1 MKKFIYILFLILII
15 STSCSQES
23 SDSQVLLKYEEVISS
38 GFSQTANYFI
48 ENIDNFTE
56 TEKLDF
62 ANKII
67 LKLEDK
73 VNNFVSKIGSINT
86 LTYRISEKDNTVY
99 LSEDN
104 KEQVNQV
111 ISNDFLDF
119 GITYYISDGSHY
131 EQIGLSY
138 MLKPELIQSV
148 NKAFEV
154 TDLDQARIDE
164 LKMKIAMP
172 NVYYQKLDEQF
183 NSFEA
188 TDKYAEVIIDKE
200 SQLDLFLNENVWK
213 TTVYLPVQLKFENMS
228 NLGNQG
234 ETEVLNNK
242 TESLLEIREEE
253 GIEVYWSFR
262 SDSEVYFDLDNDG
275 SIEKIVLDTNN
286 YELRVN
292 DEYIVNLPETIND
305 RSFYILRYYDS
316 YDIEMFLVGVE
327 NEDSYGNIIKTNLF
341 AFIKPMNEKWF
352 GSVGSISAKI
362 YLPELVNLNNVV
374 DFNTKATLKYGKGID
389 IPVKIDIF
397 NERDIYGRT
406 FYTYYSTYKMF
417 VDNSKKYDKDYI
429 LNFESIIK
437 EAVMLYPNKEEIQ
450 GKMLNENT
458 KVTFVSTDNNKWA
471 YIIADDGNSG
481 YVLVKDLSLE

>member
-86 LTYRISEKDNTVY
+86 LTYRISEKDNTLY

-138 MLKPELIQSV
+138 MLKPELIQSL
-148 NKAFEV
+148 NKAFEI

-172 NVYYQKLDEQF
+172 NVY
-183 NSFEA
+183 
-188 TDKYAEVIIDKE
+188 
-200 SQLDLFLNENVWK
+200 
-213 TTVYLPVQLKFENMS
+213 
-228 NLGNQG
+228 
-234 ETEVLNNK
+234 
-242 TESLLEIREEE
+242 
-253 GIEVYWSFR
+253 
-262 SDSEVYFDLDNDG
+262 
-275 SIEKIVLDTNN
+275 
-286 YELRVN
+286 
-292 DEYIVNLPETIND
+292 
-305 RSFYILRYYDS
+305 
-316 YDIEMFLVGVE
+316 
-327 NEDSYGNIIKTNLF
+327 
-341 AFIKPMNEKWF
+341 
-352 GSVGSISAKI
+352 
-362 YLPELVNLNNVV
+362 
-374 DFNTKATLKYGKGID
+374 
-389 IPVKIDIF
+389 
-397 NERDIYGRT
+397 
-406 FYTYYSTYKMF
+406 
-417 VDNSKKYDKDYI
+417 
-429 LNFESIIK
+429 
-437 EAVMLYPNKEEIQ
+437 
-450 GKMLNENT
+450 
-458 KVTFVSTDNNKWA
+458 
-471 YIIADDGNSG
+471 
-481 YVLVKDLSLE
+481 